1 MNDRSNNWIVLET
14 SLGSTKKINR
24 KNSPITNK
32 TRNIWKY
39 EFRPIFSSL
48 WVSQTCSTVDSI
60 RKDLKLTLK
69 LNFLFRF
76 WSLAQLAH
84 LERQY
89 FSLKSFCFDS
99 DKILNDSKSEN
110 LLYFS
115 EYNFAELIKTS
126 STAEKYRRFWN
137 LLVLWQKSEK
147 TLNLRGMNF
156 IRTRKIICSAGDE
169 WTWYNR

>member
-1 MNDRSNNWIVLET
+1 MNRSLGSRFLTMNDRSNNWIVLET

-99 DKILNDSKSEN
+99 DKILNDSKSDFLKER
-110 LLYFS
+110 YS
-115 EYNFAELIKTS
+115 
-126 STAEKYRRFWN
+126 
-137 LLVLWQKSEK
+137 V
-147 TLNLRGMNF
+147 
-156 IRTRKIICSAGDE
+156 RKIYFISQNTTSQNSLKHHLQQKNTEGFGIFWYSDKNLKRL
-169 WTWYNR
+169 WT